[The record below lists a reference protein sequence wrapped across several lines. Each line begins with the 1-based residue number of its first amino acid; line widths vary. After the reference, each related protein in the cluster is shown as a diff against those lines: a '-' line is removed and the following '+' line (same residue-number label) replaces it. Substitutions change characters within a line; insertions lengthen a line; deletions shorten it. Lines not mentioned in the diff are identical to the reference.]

1 MSELH
6 GSLFVGGNEVAG
18 QGASFYGVN
27 PATASNLDTEFHEAT
42 VHQVADAVVSA
53 EVAFRVSNR
62 LSASRRAEFLRAITE
77 ELLDAVMPWLQRAS
91 VETGLP
97 IMRLENERLRT
108 MNQWRR
114 MACETRTPTA
124 CGA

>member
-42 VHQVADAVVSA
+42 VQQVADAVVAA
-53 EVAFRVSNR
+53 EVAFRVYSR
-62 LSASRRAEFLRAITE
+62 LPATRRAEFLRASAE
-77 ELLDAVMPWLQRAS
+77 ELLDAGMPLLQRAS
-91 VETGLP
+91 LETGLP
-97 IMRLENERLRT
+97 ITRLENERLRT
-108 MNQWRR
+108 MNQLRL
-114 MACETRTPTA
+114 MACETRPLVA